1 MTVMTVPAKKIA
13 VVGLGAWGS
22 ALAVHCARLGHSVTG
37 WSRDTS
43 FVREIN
49 DTRQLKTA
57 GIVVTIPANLKATTN
72 LADLEDADLTI
83 VALPASAWGEVLP
96 HLKARAIVSAT
107 KGLEKDS
114 SLTPLSFAH
123 QRCGFAESSLAVLSG
138 PSFASD
144 LIAGRPLSVVVGS
157 KSEQLALEV
166 ATSLSSPSLRVYTSH
181 DPLGVE
187 LGGIL
192 KNVVAIVAG
201 VSDSLGYGPSARAAI
216 ISRGLYE
223 ITTVAVALGAE
234 ERTLTGLSGLGD
246 LIMTATE
253 DQSRNRTVGLRL
265 GKGEKLPDVI
275 KALGSTAEGVSS
287 APLVLA
293 LAQKHN
299 IPVPITEQVV
309 RLMNGEIRATEV
321 ASALMTRPLKSEF

>member
-1 MTVMTVPAKKIA
+1 MAVMTVPAKKIA

-22 ALAVHCARLGHSVTG
+22 ALAVHCARLGHSVTA

-96 HLKARAIVSAT
+96 HLKARTIVSAT
-107 KGLEKDS
+107 KGLEKHS

-321 ASALMTRPLKSEF
+321 ARALMTRPLKSEF